1 MPKKIFFPA
10 PHLSPNAAAPLTLP
24 QIKHVVNVA
33 SVSGRTPERDKAL
46 LLCSITMGLRVTEI
60 ARIELGHIMNE
71 DGSYKLEGWIP
82 GRIAK
87 MGKSAP
93 IFPVNKRFQKALD
106 DYLEYR
112 IKKRHQLSGNE
123 TKYRGLKPDQPIFLT
138 ETGYAFAMGVK
149 KRTVG
154 SGNKKEIREYTACD
168 VLERVFKRIYV
179 RAFGEETKCSSHS
192 GRKTF
197 CNRLM
202 ELVESKRVDDTDI
215 DDVVRLMRSHD
226 LTSIQPYLVP
236 TNDEIRKM
244 SKLIYAEKKD

>member
-1 MPKKIFFPA
+1 MASKMFFPA
-10 PHLSPNAAAPLTLP
+10 PRFSKNAAMPLELK

-33 SVSGRTPERDKAL
+33 GISGRTPERDKAL

-60 ARIELGHIMNE
+60 ARIELGHIIKQNGE
-71 DGSYKLEGWIP
+71 YKLEGWIP

-93 IFPVNKRFQKALD
+93 VFPSNKRFQKALD
-106 DYLEYR
+106 DYLYYR
-112 IKKRHQLSGNE
+112 IRKKHHATGDT

-138 ETGYAFAMGVK
+138 ETGRAFAMSVK
-149 KRTVG
+149 KREIGTG
-154 SGNKKEIREYTACD
+154 KKKTIKEYKACD
-168 VLERVFKRIYV
+168 VLERVFKRLYV
-179 RAFGEETKCSSHS
+179 RAFGEETKFSSHS

-202 ELVESKRVDDTDI
+202 ELVESKKIPDTSI
-215 DDVVRLMRSHD
+215 DDVVHLMRSHD

-236 TNDEIRKM
+236 TNEDIRKM
-244 SKLIYAEKKD
+244 SKQLYAE